1 MDRIE
6 KFKKYFTAQAKNM
19 LPHQRGGRFGPLLS
33 VDNALKWVNK
43 FCNLAE
49 EAIKIVSPVQQVAD
63 RVKSEVQRSGHDHIN
78 NSLPPQKLHK
88 PARRRKRKRSD
99 TEGSRKTQSHKLVK
113 RSKKR

>member
-19 LPHQRGGRFGPLLS
+19 LPHQRGGRFGPLS

-49 EAIKIVSPVQQVAD
+49 ETIKIVSPVQQVAD
-63 RVKSEVQRSGHDHIN
+63 RVKNEVKCSERPRIN
-78 NSLPPQKLHK
+78 KLLSSQKPHK
-88 PARRRKRKRSD
+88 SFRRRKRKRSE
-99 TEGSRKTQSHKLVK
+99 TEGSGKTQPHKLVK